1 MYTWPL
7 RLWRTFLVEEH
18 LIYPA
23 GSKAFSCFVGS
34 PSKVEVT
41 ASEVDVTASEVD
53 VTASEV
59 EVTTS
64 GVTNQHPG
72 TWYSVISV

>member
-41 ASEVDVTASEVD
+41 ASEV
-53 VTASEV
+53 

-64 GVTNQHPG
+64 EVTNQHPG